1 MWSPTPVDNSSSTE
15 PSRGTSSRER
25 NLPAR
30 DGCRTVASRCF
41 RYRYS
46 LFTEDVLNE
55 LAVVVN
61 AHAVR
66 HFCRR
71 LNPNRTEESVANQLA
86 FMDKLGF
93 SRFVGLPQKQS
104 RSLSLALVV
113 KWQGWKIKKKLLRF
127 QLCKN
132 ATEIG
137 SHLPKVTKG
146 RPWTR
151 VVSWLHN
158 YAHWEHLATPKWRHH
173 PGNIAYSSDT

>member
-71 LNPNRTEESVANQLA
+71 LNPNWTEESVANQLA

-113 KWQGWKIKKKLLRF
+113 KWQGWKIKKTTSLPTMQKCDWDRVTS
-127 QLCKN
+127 
-132 ATEIG
+132 TE
-137 SHLPKVTKG
+137 G

-158 YAHWEHLATPKWRHH
+158 YAHGEHLATAKWRH
-173 PGNIAYSSDT
+173 PPAVLVVT

>member
-113 KWQGWKIKKKLLRF
+113 KWQGWKIKKNYFASNYAKMRLRSGH
-127 QLCKN
+127 
-132 ATEIG
+132 IYRR
-137 SHLPKVTKG
+137 LPKVVHELG
-146 RPWTR
+146 
-151 VVSWLHN
+151 L
-158 YAHWEHLATPKWRHH
+158 
-173 PGNIAYSSDT
+173 

>member
-1 MWSPTPVDNSSSTE
+1 M
-15 PSRGTSSRER
+15 
-25 NLPAR
+25 LKIY
-30 DGCRTVASRCF
+30 C
-41 RYRYS
+41 

-71 LNPNRTEESVANQLA
+71 LNPNWTEESVANQLA

-113 KWQGWKIKKKLLRF
+113 KWQGWKIKKNYFASNYAKMRLRSGH
-127 QLCKN
+127 
-132 ATEIG
+132 IYRR
-137 SHLPKVTKG
+137 LPKVVHELG
-146 RPWTR
+146 
-151 VVSWLHN
+151 L
-158 YAHWEHLATPKWRHH
+158 
-173 PGNIAYSSDT
+173 